1 MSRLALHNILSES
14 KVLQVYKKEET
25 LEKKFVNFG

>member
-1 MSRLALHNILSES
+1 MSRRALHNILSES

>member
-1 MSRLALHNILSES
+1 MSRLALHNILYES